1 MAPSNYTTENA
12 HVWNG
17 YPPMRITLRMISAG
31 AILMSS
37 FEHATR
43 QRRTE
48 SASIYEPFVTI
59 LAPSQVSTVEAIIG

>member
-1 MAPSNYTTENA
+1 
-12 HVWNG
+12 
-17 YPPMRITLRMISAG
+17 
-31 AILMSS
+31 MSS

>member
-1 MAPSNYTTENA
+1 
-12 HVWNG
+12 
-17 YPPMRITLRMISAG
+17 MRITLRMISAG